1 MVASRI
7 WPSLQS
13 SHSRQGRWRHGYGGS
28 IGRRDTALGVAA
40 GTGYRAPAQQRMPLG
55 DYSGVLAENHLS
67 EDGAET
73 LVETEVNDEVDRG
86 VGHD

>member
-1 MVASRI
+1 
-7 WPSLQS
+7 
-13 SHSRQGRWRHGYGGS
+13 
-28 IGRRDTALGVAA
+28 
-40 GTGYRAPAQQRMPLG
+40 MPLG